1 MEPKIGK
8 PIHVAQTAKTSST
21 LINLTLEE
29 FLETFF
35 YTNSL
40 NDYQIS
46 IQKLDKKHS
55 LNLNSD
61 FYNVIFTPLS
71 KTKRLSVDTL
81 SRKFVTS
88 IKIEDKK
95 EAHIPRMALDDLKAA
110 ATDLNIAARIE
121 MFLVKKERAVASKLG
136 VLNFTRDQERAYL
149 SLIQLARYEVFQ
161 AAMLQKI

>member
-95 EAHIPRMALDDLKAA
+95 ETHIPRMALDDLKAA